1 MQKKQCLNN
10 TNHKSIKY
18 SRKFKT
24 TFKPLFSNKSKA
36 AKTQPPQNNQR
47 QQEDITCFEQVFQ
60 KSEENT
66 EIKNEICCFE
76 GKTSN
81 AST

>member
-1 MQKKQCLNN
+1 MQKKQYLNN

-36 AKTQPPQNNQR
+36 AKTQPP
-47 QQEDITCFEQVFQ
+47 
-60 KSEENT
+60 
-66 EIKNEICCFE
+66 
-76 GKTSN
+76 
-81 AST
+81 